1 MFRESTIGFSNNAAA
16 NLSILNYVK
25 KYGFYFTGQHILPMI
40 NRYLLYTGFK
50 LLGVAAFIFSQRI
63 AHKKLLHWLKTERKI
78 PPAATR
84 AVTAVFIMFNVPL
97 IIFLVPLSALEYVQG
112 KIFTALV
119 YPFYVWQFAIF
130 LLMLTLGAIKL
141 FHISAK
147 RLYRLLSKNS
157 AIEEKI
163 SVLKTAPSFQRWR
176 NWRSFDASRRAF
188 LRTGIV
194 GLSAYSFVGAA
205 RGVIDR
211 NDYEIIERKILIK
224 NLPDEFKGFTIGL
237 MSDVHSSA
245 FMTKDEMDDYVAA
258 LNALKTDLVVVPG
271 DFVNS
276 ETEEVYP
283 FAEAFANL
291 RAPYGVYGC
300 LGNHDYYADVDV
312 VAKEVNDCGVKLLR
326 NDAVKIQKGNSFFNL
341 IGVDDIRHQI
351 DPNTYIESALS
362 SVRNEQPKILLCHR
376 PYFLETIDKY
386 DIALTLAGHTHG
398 GQIVLAHVGDIYLTP
413 AALVSKY
420 ISGLYHIN
428 NSQMYVTRG
437 IGTVGVPLRINCPP
451 EITKITL
458 V

>member
-1 MFRESTIGFSNNAAA
+1 M
-16 NLSILNYVK
+16 
-25 KYGFYFTGQHILPMI
+25 
-40 NRYLLYTGFK
+40 NRYLLYTSFK
-50 LLGVAAFIFSQRI
+50 IIGVIVFALSQRYV
-63 AHKKLLHWLKTERKI
+63 HKKLSHWLRTEKKFPRS
-78 PPAATR
+78 ATM
-84 AVTAVFIMFNVPL
+84 ALSAIFVAFNIPL
-97 IIFLVPLSALEYVQG
+97 IIFFLPLSTLEYLHG
-112 KIFTALV
+112 KVFNILA

-130 LLMLTLGAIKL
+130 LIVLTLSAIKL
-141 FHISAK
+141 FRTAAQRI
-147 RLYRLLSKNS
+147 YRLFLKKP
-157 AIEEKI
+157 EVEKRI
-163 SVLKTAPSFQRWR
+163 ALFKTTPSFQK
-176 NWRSFDASRRAF
+176 FDASRRTF

-194 GLSAYSFVGAA
+194 GISAYSFIGAA
-205 RGVIDR
+205 KGVIER
-211 NDYEIIERKILIK
+211 NDYEIIERKIRIK
-224 NLPDEFKGFTIGL
+224 NLPEEFKGFTIGL
-237 MSDVHSSA
+237 MSDVHSSV

-276 ETEEVYP
+276 QTEEVYP

-312 VAKEVNDCGVKLLR
+312 VAKVVDDCGVKLLR

-341 IGVDDIRHQI
+341 VGVDDIRHQI

-362 SVRNEQPKILLCHR
+362 SVHNEQPKILLCHR

-420 ISGLYHIN
+420 ICGLYHVN

-458 V
+458 L

>member
-1 MFRESTIGFSNNAAA
+1 M
-16 NLSILNYVK
+16 
-25 KYGFYFTGQHILPMI
+25 
-40 NRYLLYTGFK
+40 NRYLLYTSFK
-50 LLGVAAFIFSQRI
+50 ILGVIVFAFSQRY
-63 AHKKLLHWLKTERKI
+63 AHKKLLLWLRTEKNFPRS
-78 PPAATR
+78 ATI
-84 AVTAVFIMFNVPL
+84 ALSAVFVAFNIPL
-97 IIFLVPLSALEYVQG
+97 LIFFLPLSALEYLQG
-112 KIFTALV
+112 KIFSLIA

-130 LLMLTLGAIKL
+130 LIVLTLSGIKL
-141 FHISAK
+141 FRSAAK
-147 RLYRLLSKNS
+147 QTYRLFISRGVFNRKPE
-157 AIEEKI
+157 IEERI
-163 SVLKTAPSFQRWR
+163 ALLKTTPSFQK
-176 NWRSFDASRRAF
+176 FDASRRAF

-194 GLSAYSFVGAA
+194 GISAYSFIGAA
-205 RGVIDR
+205 RGVIER
-211 NDYEIIERKILIK
+211 NDYEIIERNIHIK
-224 NLPDEFKGFTIGL
+224 NLPEEFKGFTIGL

-258 LNALKTDLVVVPG
+258 LNTLKTDLVVVPG

-291 RAPYGVYGC
+291 RAPYGVFGC

-326 NDAVKIQKGNSFFNL
+326 NDAVKIQKGNSFLNL
-341 IGVDDIRHQI
+341 VGVDDIRHQI

-362 SVRNEQPKILLCHR
+362 SVRNKQPKILLCHR
-376 PYFLETIDKY
+376 PYFLETIDNY
-386 DIALTLAGHTHG
+386 NIDLTLAGHTHG
-398 GQIVLAHVGDIYLTP
+398 GQIVLAHIGDIYLTP

-420 ISGLYHIN
+420 ISGLYHVN

-437 IGTVGVPLRINCPP
+437 IGTVGVPLRVNCPP